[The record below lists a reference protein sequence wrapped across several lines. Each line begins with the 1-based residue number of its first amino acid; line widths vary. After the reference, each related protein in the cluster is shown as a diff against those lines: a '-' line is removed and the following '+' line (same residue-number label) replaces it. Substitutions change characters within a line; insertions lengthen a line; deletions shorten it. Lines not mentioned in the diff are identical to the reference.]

1 MSYLEDL
8 TNETVEKAIH
18 IVAGDRIKEVLES
31 YWPTEEA
38 IEEDPSLAE
47 FKNAREYALD
57 AFYDNNHDSYN
68 AEVGLEM
75 VCALL
80 DMAVERLD
88 PSLAEDYDPLV
99 CPDCGSANIAVMG
112 WFNQQTRTESS
123 EHDSD
128 AMCNDC
134 SWGVAG
140 VDDRREWRELI
151 RQSKFT
157 K

>member
-8 TNETVEKAIH
+8 TFETVEKAI
-18 IVAGDRIKEVLES
+18 IVVAGDQIKEVLES
-31 YWPTEEA
+31 YWPTDEA
-38 IEEDPSLAE
+38 IKEVPCLAE
-47 FKNAREYALD
+47 SESALAWALD
-57 AFYDNNHDSYN
+57 GFSDNNHDSSGE
-68 AEVGLEM
+68 AGTEM
-75 VCALL
+75 VCVLL